1 MTAVSATVPRSYT
14 GRVVV
19 AVSIVA
25 LAWLL
30 WQLLDVIIVVFGAVL
45 FATFLL
51 TLAEPLHRR
60 LSLPPSA
67 ALAAV
72 VLLLLV
78 LLVLGGWLVGEPVA
92 RQLGNLRD
100 VLPQAFTAAA
110 EWLGGNPV
118 GQTLLEAWDTARV
131 WSRAAG
137 MAGFTLGALAG
148 ALLIVATGIFLAADP
163 ALYRRGLLRLLPPEH
178 RQRVDDAL
186 LAAGEGL
193 SRWLLGQGVSML
205 AVGVLTSLG
214 LWLIGMPLAL
224 ALGIIAAA
232 LDFVPYFGP
241 IAAGLLIVLLAFAQG
256 PEQALY
262 AALLVLAIQQFESFV
277 LVPFVQRW
285 TVRLPPVLALI
296 ALMIFGLLFGP
307 IGALFAVPL
316 MVVAMILVQ
325 RLYVRDVVE
334 NNAPAAGR
342 LPE

>member
-1 MTAVSATVPRSYT
+1 MSATVPRSYT